1 MPSRSTLK
9 CFECKKVFNAE
20 ALIKYTPIT
29 AATGH
34 YYCPDCLKEK
44 QAREQF
50 VIVVCKIFGLKSPGP
65 RIWAERKRIKE
76 KLGYTDE
83 VIIDCLKYLY
93 EECKVKKL
101 ADSLYLINPQN
112 IEKMQQWKK
121 VRAQEGY
128 KIARAINTE
137 MEEYIV
143 PIKDDIKKDNDGLYD
158 LDEWLDK

>member
-1 MPSRSTLK
+1 M
-9 CFECKKVFNAE
+9 
-20 ALIKYTPIT
+20 
-29 AATGH
+29 
-34 YYCPDCLKEK
+34 
-44 QAREQF
+44 
-50 VIVVCKIFGLKSPGP
+50 
-65 RIWAERKRIKE
+65 
-76 KLGYTDE
+76 GYTDE

-121 VRAQEGY
+121 AQIQEGY